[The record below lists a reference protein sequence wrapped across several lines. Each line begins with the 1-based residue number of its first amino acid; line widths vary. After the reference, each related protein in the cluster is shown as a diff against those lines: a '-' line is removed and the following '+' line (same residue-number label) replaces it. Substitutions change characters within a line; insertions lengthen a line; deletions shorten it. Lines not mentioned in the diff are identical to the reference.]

1 MAAARKAFTVD
12 YAGGVCLREQPSTD
26 AKIIKVLAY
35 GEKVKP
41 ATKAEAPD
49 GWLAVDG
56 GGYTKKA
63 YLR

>member
-1 MAAARKAFTVD
+1 MAGGRKKFTVD

-56 GGYTKKA
+56 GGYTMKQ